1 MTADDVRNIMLE
13 ELRHKGYAPNPADV
27 SVAVTRVMALHN
39 QDVEVAAGESVSEA
53 KKLASAGSPLI
64 TMPPAK

>member
-1 MTADDVRNIMLE
+1 MTFEFVRDAILD
-13 ELRHKGYAPNPADV
+13 ELKAKGYAPNPADV
-27 SVAVTRVMALHN
+27 SSATVKILEAHKAEL
-39 QDVEVAAGESVSEA
+39 EVAAGESVSEA